1 MNNEDKANK
10 KNSSPNLTNP
20 INILEDSAETNESF
34 EIPKENEIYLG
45 STNKISIST
54 NYCTPSSHTPNPST
68 KKILSHYK
76 FLQKNQKKKV
86 TFKDI
91 EIINIESLKKY
102 NENNYSD
109 KDKCNVCVCMVY

>member
-10 KNSSPNLTNP
+10 KNSSPNLTHP
-20 INILEDSAETNESF
+20 NILEDSTETNESF

-45 STNKISIST
+45 STNIFSIST

-68 KKILSHYK
+68 NKIFSHYK
-76 FLQKNQKKKV
+76 LIQKNPKKKV

-102 NENNYSD
+102 NGNNYSD
-109 KDKCNVCVCMVY
+109 NGKCNVCVCLVY